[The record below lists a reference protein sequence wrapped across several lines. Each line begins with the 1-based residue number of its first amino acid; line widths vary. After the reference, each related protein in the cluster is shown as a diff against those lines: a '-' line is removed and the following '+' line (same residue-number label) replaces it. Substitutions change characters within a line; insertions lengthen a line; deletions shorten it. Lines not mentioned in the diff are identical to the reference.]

1 MKTYT
6 EEVGNKLNNLLEK
19 NYDAEKGY
27 TTASN
32 NATSAVLTNFF
43 ERKAAQRKEFADQ
56 LKTELAS
63 IAQEP
68 TTSGSIAGVAH
79 RTWMN
84 TKAMFS
90 SDNDEAM
97 LEEAIR
103 GEKASIEDYNDVLN
117 SSISLPYSIQNILS
131 GQKNTIVNDTLT
143 IKRLEDLK

>member
-1 MKTYT
+1 
-6 EEVGNKLNNLLEK
+6 
-19 NYDAEKGY
+19 
-27 TTASN
+27 
-32 NATSAVLTNFF
+32 
-43 ERKAAQRKEFADQ
+43 
-56 LKTELAS
+56 
-63 IAQEP
+63 
-68 TTSGSIAGVAH
+68 
-79 RTWMN
+79 MN